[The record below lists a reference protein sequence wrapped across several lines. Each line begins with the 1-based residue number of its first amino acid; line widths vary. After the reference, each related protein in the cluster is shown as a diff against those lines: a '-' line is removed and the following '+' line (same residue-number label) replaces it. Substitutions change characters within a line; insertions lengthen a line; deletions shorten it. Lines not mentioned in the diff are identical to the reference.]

1 MVRDVMRAARLHGV
15 EDLRVEELPTPEPGS
30 GELLVRVEAC
40 GVCPTDVR
48 KYLIGVND
56 GEYPFNPG
64 HEWVGH
70 VAAVGTGVEGFVSG
84 QRVYGDTYA
93 GYAEY
98 ALLAVEP
105 GAWSAGP
112 VPVPDGLPA
121 DRAVFVE
128 PLADCLHA
136 VRDQARVEG
145 GDLVVV
151 VGAGQMGAQLVAC
164 AAQAGA
170 RVLAVEPM
178 PERGEL
184 ARVFGAASVVTPAQ
198 MAEAV
203 ADLSAGAGADAVI
216 LSIGLADQVAGCI
229 AACAPGGRVVLFAG
243 FGDHPHARVDLNVLH
258 YREIALVG
266 SEWVGTPPNQ
276 RREHYGEACALIA
289 SGAIPVERLVT
300 GTCGLDGL
308 AEAFADVRA
317 RRGLKTVLVP

>member
-1 MVRDVMRAARLHGV
+1 MRAARLHGI
-15 EDLRVEELPTPEPGS
+15 EDLRIEELPTPEPGP

-48 KYLIGVND
+48 KYMIGLGD

-70 VAAVGTGVEGFVSG
+70 VVAIGPGVDGVVPD

-98 ALLAVEP
+98 ALLQVEP

-112 VPVPDGLPA
+112 VPVPADLPA
-121 DRAVFVE
+121 ERAVFIE

-136 VRDQARVEG
+136 IRDQARVEP

-151 VGAGQMGAQLVAC
+151 VGAGQMGVQLVAC

-170 RVLAVEPM
+170 TVVAVEPM
-178 PERGEL
+178 PERREL
-184 ARVFGAASVVTPAQ
+184 ARAFSAAVVVEPGE

-203 ADLSAGAGADAVI
+203 AELSEGAGADTVI

-229 AACAPGGRVVLFAG
+229 AAAAPGGRVVLFAG
-243 FGDHPHARVDLNVLH
+243 FGDRPHGSVDLNALH

-276 RREHYGEACALIA
+276 RRGRYAEACALIA
-289 SGAIPVERLVT
+289 SGAIPVEQLVT
-300 GTCGLDGL
+300 GTCGFDGL
-308 AEAFADVRA
+308 AAAFEDVRA
-317 RRGLKTVLVP
+317 RRGLKTVLLP